1 MGDLSHYFDIILFAM
16 VAAARSRCPVL
27 PLNPDAPQARRQT
40 MLDDARPAVLLHET
54 GDDTLTVEPL
64 APRPRPD
71 TASLPPYEM
80 RDVAYIMYTSGSTG
94 RPKGVVVPHDALLS
108 RLEALARVPGFGPE
122 DLFRE
127 LRPLAGEDVELE
139 VIRYDEYPA
148 QPDMALFDTLGEILR
163 ELAPTARPMPLLLP
177 GVTDARF
184 FARLGI
190 QTYGFLPMQ
199 LPQELPFMQLIH
211 AAAERIPSDSLEF
224 GTQAI
229 SRVLERFV

>member
-1 MGDLSHYFDIILFAM
+1 MVETIAHALPSLLALPVRALLQPSLTDRTLGLIGERGRIFD
-16 VAAARSRCPVL
+16 P
-27 PLNPDAPQARRQT
+27 
-40 MLDDARPAVLLHET
+40 LLHN
-54 GDDTLTVEPL
+54 
-64 APRPRPD
+64 
-71 TASLPPYEM
+71 TANATIVNGGEK
-80 RDVAYIMYTSGSTG
+80 IN
-94 RPKGVVVPHDALLS
+94 VVPSEIELELDCRLL
-108 RLEALARVPGFGPE
+108 PGFGPE

-139 VIRYDEYPA
+139 VIRYDECPA
-148 QPDMALFDTLGEILR
+148 QPDMALFDTLGGILR

-199 LPQELPFMQLIH
+199 LPTELRFMQLIH
-211 AAAERIPSDSLEF
+211 AADERIPADSLEF

-229 SRVLERFV
+229 QRALERFGARS